1 MFLLLIFLKNKFY
14 FPQLYHIT
22 MKDIV
27 SYNCLMSEFLHM
39 HQLPTRA
46 DQMIKWSTGADQL
59 NDKKD
64 YKSYILGWQG
74 KGF

>member
-1 MFLLLIFLKNKFY
+1 
-14 FPQLYHIT
+14 
-22 MKDIV
+22 MKDTV

-46 DQMIKWSTGADQL
+46 DQMIKRSTGADQL